1 MMSRVFNRLSVG
13 AMLLALGGGV
23 GIAGSRYMDAE
34 NRPWKGGAAV
44 PVVLQPAAEDADE
57 TRDVEPSATVAV
69 LDRPP
74 IARNFIAVAAAQVG
88 PAVVKIEAIPNQ
100 VEESDNGLTPPFLP
114 KLFGEEMPPG
124 RTPIPRG
131 SGSGFIIH
139 DDGGILTNAH
149 VVGKSEVVR
158 VKLKDGR
165 EFEGKVVG
173 SDPLTDV
180 AVVKIEAEKLP
191 DVTLGKAADLVP
203 GQWAIAIGNPLG
215 LDNTVTVGII
225 SATGRS
231 SSQVGIADKR
241 VRFIQTDAAIN
252 PGNSG
257 GPLIDERGQVI
268 GMTTAIRADAQGLGF
283 AIPIETAERIANQLL
298 TDGRASHPFLGI
310 QMVDVTPEV
319 RSQLEEN
326 NLALPDAAR
335 VAIVGVLENTP
346 AEKAG
351 LRPGDAI
358 EQINGIE
365 ISSAADVQ
373 DVVEASEVGELLQ
386 VQINRQG
393 QIQSIGIRPGAFPSQ
408 GMMN

>member
-1 MMSRVFNRLSVG
+1 
-13 AMLLALGGGV
+13 
-23 GIAGSRYMDAE
+23 
-34 NRPWKGGAAV
+34 
-44 PVVLQPAAEDADE
+44 
-57 TRDVEPSATVAV
+57 
-69 LDRPP
+69 
-74 IARNFIAVAAAQVG
+74 
-88 PAVVKIEAIPNQ
+88 
-100 VEESDNGLTPPFLP
+100 
-114 KLFGEEMPPG
+114 
-124 RTPIPRG
+124 
-131 SGSGFIIH
+131 
-139 DDGGILTNAH
+139 
-149 VVGKSEVVR
+149 
-158 VKLKDGR
+158 
-165 EFEGKVVG
+165 
-173 SDPLTDV
+173 
-180 AVVKIEAEKLP
+180 
-191 DVTLGKAADLVP
+191 
-203 GQWAIAIGNPLG
+203 
-215 LDNTVTVGII
+215 
-225 SATGRS
+225 
-231 SSQVGIADKR
+231 VGIADKR